1 MIQPN
6 LSIVV
11 PAYNE
16 AANVAPVVDEI
27 LRTLGDNPWVGPY
40 EVVLVNDGS
49 RDDTGA
55 IMDRLAKEHPELTVA
70 HHETN
75 RGFGAALKTGFAR
88 SRGDTVGFVTA
99 DGEVGVD
106 QVLMF
111 FRDMGDS
118 DLVLSR
124 RERTVGVDRKVLTWG
139 FDVMVRLI
147 LGFWI
152 DKTVG
157 IYLVRGDVVRSMALF
172 SDTGLAN
179 LEVILN
185 CRARGCRIA
194 TSGVMQARPRL
205 SGASKVTNL
214 RTIIRTLCE
223 MMKLRWR
230 LIRSRAAENTR

>member
-1 MIQPN
+1 MSAVG
-6 LSIVV
+6 LTLVV

-27 LRTLGDNPWVGPY
+27 LKALGRNPWVGSY
-40 EVVLVNDGS
+40 ELLLVDDGS
-49 RDDTGA
+49 RDGTGA
-55 IMDRLAKEHPELTVA
+55 VMDRLASQHPAVLVA

-75 RGFGAALKTGFAR
+75 RGFGAALRTGFAR
-88 SRGDTVGFVTA
+88 SRGEAVGFVTA
-99 DGEVGVD
+99 DGEVGID
-106 QVLMF
+106 QVLGF
-111 FRDMGDS
+111 LRDLGDN

-124 RERTVGVDRKVLTWG
+124 RERTVSVDRKVLTWG
-139 FDVMVRLI
+139 FDLMVRLI

-157 IYLVRGDVVRSMALF
+157 IYLVRGDVVRSMTLF

-185 CRARGCRIA
+185 CRARGCRIV
-194 TSGVMQARPRL
+194 TTGVMHARPRL
-205 SGASKVTNL
+205 SGDSKVTNL
-214 RTIIRTLCE
+214 PTIVRTLRE

-230 LIRSRAAENTR
+230 IVRGRASEHS